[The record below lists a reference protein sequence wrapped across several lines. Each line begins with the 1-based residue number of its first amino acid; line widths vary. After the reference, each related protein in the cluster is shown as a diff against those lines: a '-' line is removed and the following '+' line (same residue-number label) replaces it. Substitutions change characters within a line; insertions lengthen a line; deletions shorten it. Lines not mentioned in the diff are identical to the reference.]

1 MFERMEII
9 FKEAEIKNIPEI
21 VNMMQAFN
29 AIDNYPFDAE
39 LRKKNLLQFIL
50 TRDLGRLWMIFDRTS
65 IVGYMALTFGFSFEF
80 KGRDAFVD
88 ELFIKEKYRSQGIGS
103 QAIDFALRQA
113 KPLGVKAIHLEV
125 EKHNEKGNRLY
136 TKKGFKEHNRFLMT
150 KFID

>member
-1 MFERMEII
+1 MEIL

-21 VNMMQAFN
+21 LNMMKAFN
-29 AIDNYPFDAE
+29 AIDQYPFDAE

-50 TRDLGRLWMIFDRTS
+50 TKDLGRLWMVFDGRI
-65 IVGYMALTFGFSFEF
+65 IVGYIALTFGFSFEF

-88 ELFIKEKYRSQGIGS
+88 ELFIVENYRSKGVGS
-103 QAIDFALRQA
+103 MAIDFVLRQA
-113 KPLGVKAIHLEV
+113 RPLGVKAIHLEV